1 VPRPPAD
8 AAAPRYPSGRRRY
21 PLLKVQ
27 LLTADDRALVRAA
40 KEAGRARGLTLREVV
55 LEALRRASPAGPLA
69 PDPPA
74 TAGPAVAPRPP
85 PAPLAEPP
93 TPDDPNRF
101 PAEWVAQINDAF
113 LTVLHRLEAVERRLA
128 HLGPP
133 TGDTADG
140 RG

>member
-1 VPRPPAD
+1 
-8 AAAPRYPSGRRRY
+8 
-21 PLLKVQ
+21 VQ

-69 PDPPA
+69 PAAPA
-74 TAGPAVAPRPP
+74 H
-85 PAPLAEPP
+85 PAPPAEPP
-93 TPDDPNRF
+93 IPDDPNRF

-113 LTVLHRLEAVERRLA
+113 LTVLHRLEAVERHLA

-133 TGDTADG
+133 AGDTAD
-140 RG
+140 RRD